1 MRPCLSAAIRV
12 KGGGADDKIWT
23 MSFGN
28 FLHRRVARYLIAV
41 LLIQL
46 ALPSWAAL
54 GASGKPGWME
64 ICAAGGIQW
73 VKLAP
78 PDTTPADHQAANDH
92 CLLCAA
98 TGATP
103 DFDTRAHLNAEL
115 RHHAIAFYPWAGH
128 RWYAGHSILSRAPP
142 A

>member
-1 MRPCLSAAIRV
+1 
-12 KGGGADDKIWT
+12 
-23 MSFGN
+23 MSLVGF
-28 FLHRRVARYLIAV
+28 FFRWVARYLIAV

-46 ALPSWAAL
+46 ALPTWAAL

-73 VKLAP
+73 VKLAQ
-78 PDTTPADHQAANDH
+78 PDTTPADHQTANSH

-103 DFDTRAHLNAEL
+103 DFDTRAHLHAEP
-115 RHHAIAFYPWAGH
+115 RHQAITFYPWAGH